1 MDNPTAIF
9 IASIIGL
16 VMAVEAFFLGLSRGR
31 KVLPDFSP
39 PAPSPVQKEEE
50 VKVTEAV
57 ERARKLKEE
66 AEKRIGEERSQALI
80 KMRETIGKDTKY
92 LADDPAALNDYLL
105 RVEKEINKDGG

>member
-1 MDNPTAIF
+1 MDNTTTIY
-9 IASIIGL
+9 IASAASIVLAI
-16 VMAVEAFFLGLSRGR
+16 VSFFLGLSRGR
-31 KVLPDFSP
+31 SVSPIPNP
-39 PAPSPVQKEEE
+39 PAPTPVQKKEEA
-50 VKVTEAV
+50 KVTEAV

-105 RVEKEINKDGG
+105 KVEKEINKDGG